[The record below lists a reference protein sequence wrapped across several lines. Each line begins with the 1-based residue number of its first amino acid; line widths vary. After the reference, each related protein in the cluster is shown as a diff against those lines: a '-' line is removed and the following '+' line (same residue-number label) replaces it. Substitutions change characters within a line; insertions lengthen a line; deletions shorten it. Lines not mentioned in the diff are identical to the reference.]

1 MTLLVA
7 LLAAGLIWIVRTSD
21 RDAAGLWRATAP
33 TVGAY
38 VLLVPT
44 AMHPSYVLWAVTFLC
59 FRPSTAVLFFSGAVT
74 LFYTQYLV
82 EPQTL
87 PSGDGARA
95 AR

>member
-1 MTLLVA
+1 
-7 LLAAGLIWIVRTSD
+7 
-21 RDAAGLWRATAP
+21 
-33 TVGAY
+33 
-38 VLLVPT
+38 
-44 AMHPSYVLWAVTFLC
+44 MHPSYVLWAVTFLC
-59 FRPSTAVLFFSGAVT
+59 FRPSTAVLFFIGGVT